1 MVNPQ
6 PLVLLLPGWLN
17 SGPTHWQSLWQARRG
32 YTRVEQHDW
41 QRPLRGDW
49 QARLDE
55 VIANHLSAAHG
66 GASARAEVPVRP
78 DPVASTT
85 AHLASSLTARPKVSI
100 GAQEHQHPST
110 HEAVSTLAHATQQ
123 ILLSK
128 DELLTQQIHGL
139 PGDLSSKTAPSI
151 VLVAHSLGCH
161 LVAAWAS
168 ASRHTAAVR
177 GALLVAPPDVTHEDF
192 PPDMFNWRKPILQPL
207 PFPSICVV
215 SGNDPF
221 GSLQASQQTAAA
233 WGARCVLLGD
243 YGHINGESGLGD
255 WPAGHD
261 LLLGLLHNHTRI

>member
-1 MVNPQ
+1 MCSMVNSQ

-17 SGPTHWQSLWQARRG
+17 SGPTHWQSLWQARHG

-55 VIANHLSAAHG
+55 VIANHLST
-66 GASARAEVPVRP
+66 AE
-78 DPVASTT
+78 T
-85 AHLASSLTARPKVSI
+85 A
-100 GAQEHQHPST
+100 PST
-110 HEAVSTLAHATQQ
+110 A
-123 ILLSK
+123 LSK
-128 DELLTQQIHGL
+128 DELLTQQTRGPL
-139 PGDLSSKTAPSI
+139 GDLASKTAPSI

-177 GALLVAPPDVTHEDF
+177 GALLVAPPDVTREDF

-233 WGARCVLLGD
+233 WGARCVLGN

-261 LLLGLLHNHTRI
+261 LLLGLLHNHTKI